1 MPEAVWG
8 DSIQVNSLKSTDQIQ
23 NKNSDQDVDKWHFKL
38 QPYALIPVSIYGNS
52 TVKDRTL
59 NYSLGLGS
67 FLDVLRVAAL
77 GNVEVWHNNL
87 GFIVSANY
95 VSLNGGGIKGSHS
108 PLNGTLN
115 SSLTFSQGIY
125 DFALS
130 YHLGAPAMYSLP
142 EKPSNKSFPQFWFEP
157 IAGVRMNSL
166 NVSIDSTLNLGLID
180 ASFQKAVSAG
190 RTEFE
195 PLLGA
200 KMGIQV
206 ADPVTLWVKGTVSG
220 FGTTGTTDSSW
231 SVILAADWWVSRTI
245 SLQLGYAFSQLNYQN
260 ASGSSSFGLKENL
273 NGPYLSAIFN
283 F

>member
-1 MPEAVWG
+1 
-8 DSIQVNSLKSTDQIQ
+8 
-23 NKNSDQDVDKWHFKL
+23 
-38 QPYALIPVSIYGNS
+38 
-52 TVKDRTL
+52 
-59 NYSLGLGS
+59 
-67 FLDVLRVAAL
+67 
-77 GNVEVWHNNL
+77 
-87 GFIVSANY
+87 
-95 VSLNGGGIKGSHS
+95 
-108 PLNGTLN
+108 
-115 SSLTFSQGIY
+115 
-125 DFALS
+125 
-130 YHLGAPAMYSLP
+130 
-142 EKPSNKSFPQFWFEP
+142 
-157 IAGVRMNSL
+157 MNSL

-231 SVILAADWWVSRTI
+231 SVILAADWWVSRAI